1 MESLMMANTS
11 GTIQS
16 VILFATSCIVLVVG
30 IIIAKIFNA

>member
-1 MESLMMANTS
+1 MESSMTANSS

-30 IIIAKIFNA
+30 IIIAKIPKA